1 MTLVGLIV
9 LRLAPGEGWH
19 EAVRVRKAR
28 GGGGRVVLFGGSSW
42 SASDRAVAARQRGT
56 YPGGAAKSITTAC

>member
-9 LRLAPGEGWH
+9 LRLAPGEGWR

-28 GGGGRVVLFGGSSW
+28 GGGARGAVWWVFVVRVGPRCV
-42 SASDRAVAARQRGT
+42 
-56 YPGGAAKSITTAC
+56 PGGAAKSVTTAC